1 MTLIAAAPALAVLEG
16 SEQRDTIEGLVA
28 GDTLK
33 GGLRSDAIDGGHA
46 MTGLRRQPHSWSPQT
61 GLTLVLAGDG
71 DDTVYAGY
79 GSDTVLGGGGSDEVP
94 SVSIY
99 SGPLPSS
106 HADALR
112 LRDPIP

>member
-1 MTLIAAAPALAVLEG
+1 
-16 SEQRDTIEGLVA
+16 
-28 GDTLK
+28 
-33 GGLRSDAIDGGHA
+33 
-46 MTGLRRQPHSWSPQT
+46 
-61 GLTLVLAGDG
+61 LVLAGDG